1 MQFIMLKHKINT
13 FVLDANLKDLWYMI
27 CFYQNVVGMFLRSEG
42 KKKQYVIL
50 FACLSVYLS
59 ICLSVCQTLSLL
71 GTQNMLVYF
80 NDARWNLHI

>member
-13 FVLDANLKDLWYMI
+13 FVLDANLKYLWYMI
-27 CFYQNVVGMFLRSEG
+27 CFYQNVVVMFLRSEV
-42 KKKQYVIL
+42 KKNVIL
-50 FACLSVYLS
+50 SHVYLSLS

-80 NDARWNLHI
+80 NDARWSFHI